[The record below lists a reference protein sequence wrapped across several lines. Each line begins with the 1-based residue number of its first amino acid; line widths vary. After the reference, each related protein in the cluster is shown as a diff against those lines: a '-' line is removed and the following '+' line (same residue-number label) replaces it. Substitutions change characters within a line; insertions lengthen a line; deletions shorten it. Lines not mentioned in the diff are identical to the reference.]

1 MGQPLSSLESREE
14 KVGDMVD
21 DSQRRRRA
29 GWLGWLA
36 IGVFLV
42 FWTVPVGLVIA
53 FPPKG
58 EPTHGE
64 MALIGVAE
72 LLTLLAAVGLIGTTI
87 STALAIWSLY
97 LKRWSFVS
105 RVALGLDL
113 AAIIAVLI
121 AYFELR

>member
-1 MGQPLSSLESREE
+1 
-14 KVGDMVD
+14 MVD
-21 DSQRRRRA
+21 DFQGSRRA

-36 IGVFLV
+36 IGVSLV

-72 LLTLLAAVGLIGTTI
+72 LLALVAAVGLIGTTI
-87 STALAIWSLY
+87 SAALAIWSLC
-97 LKRWSFVS
+97 LKRRSVVS
-105 RVALGLDL
+105 RVALGADI
-113 AAIIAVLI
+113 AAMIAVLI